1 MLGFSAARRA
11 ACWLFILVNL
21 AGGARAQ
28 TTWNDSATMALVN
41 RAIVRRAQQLADT
54 GLVDYRATAHGYV
67 NFLAQ
72 VGVGFPTPP
81 KLVKA
86 DELELEVYWHAPN
99 QSKQRIIG
107 RRDTLLL
114 PTDIAYHR
122 DHLGIVQNNFANLIR
137 VGEGDEVRDV
147 PHPLSTAAYPAYDF
161 ALTDS
166 FSIGSGAQRIQVYE
180 VKVRPKDDRL
190 PRIIGAVYLDRAN
203 ADVVRMNLSFT
214 RAAFLDE
221 ALEELSI
228 VLENRLVAGRF
239 WLPSTQRVEIKRRGE
254 WLDYPILG
262 IIRGRWEV
270 GDYHFNL
277 GLAPSIFV
285 GPEIIQ
291 VPRDQLRAYKW
302 TGNILDSL
310 PPDVRA
316 VSDPDIQRVQAEA
329 RALVQQRAIE
339 RSRAPRLS
347 ARNVSDFARYDR
359 VEGFAFGAGA
369 AKALGNGFNANVRAR
384 YGVEDKVGKGAITL
398 SWVRPSGSGLRLFGS
413 RDFRDVGDVAERST
427 AINSLAA
434 QEWASDYTDPFL
446 VRAVGGGA
454 DYVTGGGM
462 RARFTGSY
470 EWQSPVSVHARAVS
484 GSFIPTIDALNIR
497 VRRLAIEID
506 RPPMLSFFGTEVTA
520 HVEARGSKVVG
531 DDIFGP
537 HGALRLAA
545 QANIERPIGRF
556 RLATA
561 TTIAGVQV
569 YTDNYVPNYDQEFVY
584 LGGPVSAPGYAFH
597 SIVTTGAI
605 TEHVEWRMPAPFI
618 PFSLGRFGRV
628 PAQGTFAMYGHGV
641 LANNFRNI
649 DFPPPGM
656 PPANPPPP
664 PPRVFKST
672 QGFYPSVGAAYFLPF
687 DLVRIDVARGL
698 ARGGRW
704 TFNIDISREFWPIL

>member
-11 ACWLFILVNL
+11 ACWLFILVSL

-147 PHPLSTAAYPAYDF
+147 PHPLSTAAYPVYDF

-203 ADVVRMNLSFT
+203 ADVVRMSLSFT

-221 ALEELSI
+221 ALDELAI

-239 WLPSTQRVEIKRRGE
+239 WLPSRQTVEIKRRGE

-277 GLAPSIFV
+277 GLAPTIFT
-285 GPEIIQ
+285 GPEIVQ

-347 ARNVSDFARYDR
+347 ARNVSDFARFDR

-369 AKALGNGFNANVRAR
+369 AKALGNGFNANIRAR
-384 YGVEDKVGKGAITL
+384 YGVDDKRGKGAITL
-398 SWVRPSGSGLRLFGS
+398 SWARPSGSGLRLFGS

-434 QEWASDYTDPFL
+434 QEFASDYTDPFL

-454 DYVTGGGM
+454 DYVTGGGT

-470 EWQSPVSVHARAVS
+470 EWQSPLSVHARAVF
-484 GSFIPTIDALNIR
+484 GSFIPTIDALDIR
-497 VRRLAIEID
+497 VSRFAIEVD
-506 RPPMLSFFGTEVTA
+506 RPPTLSFFGTELTA
-520 HVEARGSKVVG
+520 HVEARGSRLLKV
-531 DDIFGP
+531 DNLSLP
-537 HGALRLAA
+537 NGALRLAA
-545 QANIERPIGRF
+545 QANIERPFGRF

-569 YTDNYVPNYDQEFVY
+569 YTDNSVPNYDQELVY
-584 LGGPVSAPGYAFH
+584 LGGPVSAPGYPFH
-597 SIVTTGAI
+597 SIVTNGAI
-605 TEHVEWRMPAPFI
+605 TEHVELRAPAPFI

-628 PAQGTFAMYGHGV
+628 PAQATIAAYVHGV
-641 LANNFRNI
+641 LANKFRAV
-649 DFPPPGM
+649 DFIPPFGS
-656 PPANPPPP
+656 PPVPDLRPLDSRRN
-664 PPRVFKST
+664 
-672 QGFYPSVGAAYFLPF
+672 FYPSVGLAYFLPF
-687 DLVRIDVARGL
+687 DLVRIDVAHGVAPR
-698 ARGGRW
+698 GRW